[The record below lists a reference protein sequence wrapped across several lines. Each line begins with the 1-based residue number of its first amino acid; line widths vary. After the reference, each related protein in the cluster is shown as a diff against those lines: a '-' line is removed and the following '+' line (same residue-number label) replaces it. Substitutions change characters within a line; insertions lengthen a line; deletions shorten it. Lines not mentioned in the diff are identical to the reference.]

1 MPLKASKDGVGR
13 MKWSEIS
20 IHTTNEAIEP
30 ISYIL
35 HESGASGVVIED
47 PFELTKEREDQFGEI
62 YQLNPDDYP
71 EEGVMVKAYLP
82 VNSFLGETVEA
93 IKESI
98 NNLIIYDIDLGKN
111 KVTISEVHEEE
122 WATAWKKY
130 YNPVKISEKFT
141 IVPTWEIY
149 EPVSSDELII
159 ELDPGMAFGTGT
171 HPTTVLCIQALER
184 IVRPGDR
191 VIDVGTGSGVLSIA
205 AAMLGAEDVRA
216 YDLDEVA
223 VTSAKLNIKLNKV
236 SKTVSISQNNL
247 LDGVEENSADVIVA
261 NILAEVILRFT
272 DDVARIVK
280 PGGVFIASGIIQP
293 KKDQVKEALIASGF
307 EITETNLM
315 EDWVAL
321 IAKRI

>member
-1 MPLKASKDGVGR
+1 

-30 ISYIL
+30 ISHIL
-35 HESGASGVVIED
+35 HEAGASGVVLED

-71 EEGVMVKAYLP
+71 EEGVIVKAYLP

-98 NNLIIYDIDLGKN
+98 NNLIIYDIDVGKN
-111 KVTISEVHEEE
+111 KITISEVNEEE

-149 EPVSSDELII
+149 HPVSSDELII

-171 HPTTVLCIQALER
+171 HPTTVMCIQAIER
-184 IVRPGDR
+184 TVRPGDR

-216 YDLDEVA
+216 YDLDDVA
-223 VTSAKLNIKLNKV
+223 VTQAKLNIKLNKV
-236 SKTVSISQNNL
+236 NNIVTVSQNNL

-272 DDVARIVK
+272 DDAARVVK
-280 PGGVFIASGIIQP
+280 PGGYFITSGIIQQ
-293 KKDQVKEALIASGF
+293 KKDSVKEALMNSGF
-307 EITETNLM
+307 EIVETILM
-315 EDWVAL
+315 EDWVA
-321 IAKRI
+321 IISKRL

>member
-1 MPLKASKDGVGR
+1 MELVD

-30 ISYIL
+30 ISNIL
-35 HESGASGVVIED
+35 HEAGASGVVIED
-47 PFELTKEREDQFGEI
+47 PFDLTKEREDQFGEI

-71 EEGVMVKAYLP
+71 EEGVIVKAYLP

-98 NNLIIYDIDLGKN
+98 NNLILHDIDLGLN
-111 KVTISEVHEEE
+111 KVTISEVNEEE

-130 YNPVKISEKFT
+130 YNPVKISERFT

-171 HPTTVLCIQALER
+171 HPTTVMCIQALEKT
-184 IVRPGDR
+184 VRPLDR
-191 VIDVGTGSGVLSIA
+191 IIDVGTGSGVLSIA
-205 AAMLGAEDVRA
+205 AAMLGAKDVRA

-236 SKTVSISQNNL
+236 NDRVVVAQNNL

-272 DDVARIVK
+272 DDVARVVK
-280 PGGVFIASGIIQP
+280 PGGSFIASGIIQP
-293 KKDQVKEALIASGF
+293 KKDVVKDALIASGF
-307 EITETNLM
+307 EIVETILM
-315 EDWVAL
+315 EDWVAI
-321 IAKRI
+321 IAKRK

>member
-1 MPLKASKDGVGR
+1 

-30 ISYIL
+30 ISNIL
-35 HESGASGVVIED
+35 HEAGASGVVIED

-71 EEGVMVKAYLP
+71 EEGVIVKAYLP

-98 NNLIIYDIDLGKN
+98 NNLIIHDIDLGLN
-111 KVTISEVHEEE
+111 IVTISEVNEEE

-149 EPVSSDELII
+149 KPVSSDELII

-171 HPTTVLCIQALER
+171 HPTTVMCIQALER
-184 IVRPGDR
+184 TVIPGDR

-236 SKTVSISQNNL
+236 NHKVTISQNNL
-247 LDGVEENSADVIVA
+247 LDGVEGNSADVIVA

-272 DDVARIVK
+272 DDVARVIK
-280 PGGVFIASGIIQP
+280 PGGSFIASGIIQP
-293 KKDQVKEALIASGF
+293 KKDQVKEALLAAGF
-307 EITETNLM
+307 EISETILM
-315 EDWVAL
+315 EDWVAI
-321 IAKRI
+321 IAKRK

>member
-1 MPLKASKDGVGR
+1 LELVDV
-13 MKWSEIS
+13 KWSEIS

-30 ISYIL
+30 ISHIL
-35 HESGASGVVIED
+35 HEAGASGVVIED

-71 EEGVMVKAYLP
+71 EEGVIVKAYLP
-82 VNSFLGETVEA
+82 VNSFLGETVDA

-98 NNLIIYDIDLGKN
+98 NNLIIYNIDIGLN
-111 KVTISEVHEEE
+111 KVTISEVNEEE

-141 IVPTWEIY
+141 IVPTWEEY
-149 EPVSSDELII
+149 TPVSSDELII

-171 HPTTVLCIQALER
+171 HPTTVMCIQAIER
-184 IVRPGDR
+184 TVKPGDR

-216 YDLDEVA
+216 FDLDEVA
-223 VTSAKLNIKLNKV
+223 VTQARLNIKLNKV
-236 SKTVSISQNNL
+236 HPLVKISQNNL
-247 LDGVEENSADVIVA
+247 LDNVEEDSADVIVA

-272 DDVARIVK
+272 DDAARVIK
-280 PGGVFIASGIIQP
+280 PGGAFITSGIIKQ
-293 KKDQVKEALIASGF
+293 KKDQVKEALVNSGF
-307 EITETNLM
+307 EILETILM
-315 EDWVAL
+315 EDWVAI
-321 IAKRI
+321 IAKRV